1 MIDHISDKKTP
12 SHCLFYTIC
21 VLTATLQNTGKTL
34 TAEAISELLKKPLY
48 VVTAG
53 DLGITAA
60 EVEKSFGG
68 VLDLCSTW

>member
-1 MIDHISDKKTP
+1 MSATTSFILTIRYNIIS
-12 SHCLFYTIC
+12 LEF
-21 VLTATLQNTGKTL
+21 Q
-34 TAEAISELLKKPLY
+34 PLY

-53 DLGITAA
+53 DLGTTAS

>member
-1 MIDHISDKKTP
+1 MSATSSCILISIR
-12 SHCLFYTIC
+12 YT
-21 VLTATLQNTGKTL
+21 T
-34 TAEAISELLKKPLY
+34 ISLEFQPLY

-53 DLGITAA
+53 DLGTTAS

>member
-1 MIDHISDKKTP
+1 MSTSSCILISIR
-12 SHCLFYTIC
+12 YNI
-21 VLTATLQNTGKTL
+21 
-34 TAEAISELLKKPLY
+34 ISLEFQPLY

-53 DLGITAA
+53 DLGTTAS

>member
-1 MIDHISDKKTP
+1 MSATTSCILTIRYNIIS
-12 SHCLFYTIC
+12 LE
-21 VLTATLQNTGKTL
+21 LQ
-34 TAEAISELLKKPLY
+34 PLY

-53 DLGITAA
+53 DLGTTAS